1 MVASIPH
8 LLMLN
13 LSLIYVFTC
22 FSEGMLYMVFEFMS
36 GTGCI
41 IGTNTA
47 VVTDKTTDVV
57 EDILMMRMM

>member
-1 MVASIPH
+1 
-8 LLMLN
+8 
-13 LSLIYVFTC
+13 
-22 FSEGMLYMVFEFMS
+22 MVFEFMS

-41 IGTNTA
+41 ICTVGTKTA